1 MMSDGVGSGRNS
13 SDVYAPAGGKNK
25 INLDS

>member
-1 MMSDGVGSGRNS
+1 MSESVGSGRNS